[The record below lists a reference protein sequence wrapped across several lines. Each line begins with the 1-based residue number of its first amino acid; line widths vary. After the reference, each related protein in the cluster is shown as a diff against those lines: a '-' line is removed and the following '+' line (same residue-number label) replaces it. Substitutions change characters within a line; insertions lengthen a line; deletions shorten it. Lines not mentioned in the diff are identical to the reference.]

1 MDVSVWTCFMLR
13 RCVGLLVPDTRRNE
27 WDMSFLFAP
36 PRGKRKFETGKG
48 GLHEKSIDD
57 PGGTGAADLR
67 GQRCPCR
74 DLSAL
79 FEGSELVRVVSE
91 MPDGLLQLVLLRI
104 GSADQETHLFLLH
117 ADLPELRIFQMQ
129 KTQVSG

>member
-1 MDVSVWTCFMLR
+1 M
-13 RCVGLLVPDTRRNE
+13 
-27 WDMSFLFAP
+27 
-36 PRGKRKFETGKG
+36 
-48 GLHEKSIDD
+48 
-57 PGGTGAADLR
+57 
-67 GQRCPCR
+67 
-74 DLSAL
+74 SAL
-79 FEGSELVRVVSE
+79 SEGPELVRVVSE